1 MIETIDPKAAHA
13 LIAARDPELEIIDVR
28 ERREWL
34 RGHVPGARLLP
45 LDELRASPQ
54 GKLRTKRVLFVC
66 ARGVRSLSAAKV
78 AEAFGL
84 PTIYSLDGGTAAW
97 VDAGLPVVVEPDEL
111 EPDSTPEPIHTEP
124 HSIPEAGMPAL
135 DAVVGTN
142 LAHLREQRGMGLDA
156 LARLTGLSRSLLGQ
170 IENGRTAPSVSVV
183 WKIAGAFGVPFSS
196 LLATTDAVETCLL
209 RQATA
214 KRLVSADGRFS
225 SRALFPLGA
234 HSRVE
239 FYELWLAP
247 HGVEQAEAHAPGT
260 QENLIVTAGR
270 LDLQIAGER
279 YTLAKGDAIVFLADV
294 PHSYTNPDN
303 QDCWMNLVMTYAR

>member
-1 MIETIDPKAAHA
+1 MIDTIDPKAAHA
-13 LIAARDPELEIIDVR
+13 LIAAGDPELEIVDVR

-34 RGHVPGARLLP
+34 RGHVPGARLVP

-54 GKLRTKRVLFVC
+54 GKLRTKKVLLVC

-78 AEAFGL
+78 AEALGL

-97 VDAGLPVVVEPDEL
+97 VDAGLPIVVEPDEA
-111 EPDSTPEPIHTEP
+111 DGDATPEPATDAEP

-142 LAHLREQRGMGLDA
+142 LARLREQRGLGLDA

-214 KRLVSADGRFS
+214 TRLISADGRFS

-234 HSRVE
+234 NSRIE

-260 QENLIVTAGR
+260 QENLIVTSGR

-279 YTLAKGDAIVFLADV
+279 YTLGKGDAIVFLADV
-294 PHSYTNPDN
+294 PHSYTNPDP
-303 QDCWMNLVMTYAR
+303 QDCWMNLVMTYR